1 MKYKLTEIGF
11 WTIWIVLLLLV
22 IGCCLTMN
30 WNLDMALL
38 GAAYALSMLS
48 TLLCHRI
55 KPEVAFGNLIIMT
68 IYNAVLTYNLIF
80 NSQYGS
86 GFTWYFLALLLN
98 SIHSIT
104 LLIYM
109 IPVII
114 SHHLHKQS
122 S

>member
-30 WNLDMALL
+30 WNVDMALL
-38 GAAYALSMLS
+38 SVAYALSMIS

-55 KPEVAFGNLIIMT
+55 KPEVAFDNLIIMT
-68 IYNAVLTYNLIF
+68 IYNAVLTYNLTF
-80 NSQYGS
+80 HCQYGE